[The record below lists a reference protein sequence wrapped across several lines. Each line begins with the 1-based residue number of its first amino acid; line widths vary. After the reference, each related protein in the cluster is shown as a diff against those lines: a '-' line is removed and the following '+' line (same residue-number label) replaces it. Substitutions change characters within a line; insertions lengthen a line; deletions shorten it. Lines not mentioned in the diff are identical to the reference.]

1 VAAAVGERPATTAV
15 GAVAAATWAAM
26 IISSR
31 ATISLLQLHVSPFFY
46 SFLFFLTGFLFF
58 INNCFFC
65 RPSDSTVLKDAEI
78 EPSTVVALALA
89 DSSVADP

>member
-1 VAAAVGERPATTAV
+1 MGGYDHQQPSHYQPAPAARE
-15 GAVAAATWAAM
+15 
-26 IISSR
+26 S
-31 ATISLLQLHVSPFFY
+31 FFL
-46 SFLFFLTGFLFF
+46 FLSFFLTGFLFF

-78 EPSTVVALALA
+78 EPRTVVALALA